1 MTREDPRL
9 SEPDKEKAEAH
20 SAPRPV
26 VIHEIVRQQGEE
38 ELGRPA
44 GALAVSAF
52 AAGLSM
58 GFSFLVMAMVRAH
71 LPEEPWRLLV
81 ASPGYS
87 IGFLI
92 VILGRQQLFT
102 ESTLTAILPVLTR
115 PSLGSLAAAARV
127 WAIVFAANLV
137 GTWLFAY
144 VLSHEGIFTPEI
156 WEALKGIAA
165 DAARAT
171 LVASLM
177 KAIMAGWLIALMVW
191 LLPGAGSARLFV
203 IIILTTIVALGTMPH
218 IIAGSVESAWSV
230 LRGETPLAGYFGHFL
245 LPTLVGNTIGGVAL
259 TALLNHAPLAVELQ
273 EGRSEEE

>member
-1 MTREDPRL
+1 VTSRDSRL
-9 SEPDKEKAEAH
+9 SGRDEEKAHAH
-20 SAPRPV
+20 SAPRPL

-38 ELGRPA
+38 ELARPA

-52 AAGLSM
+52 AAGRSM

-71 LPEEPWRLLV
+71 LPEAPWRLLV
-81 ASPGYS
+81 ASPGYAT
-87 IGFLI
+87 GFLI

-115 PSLGSLAAAARV
+115 PSLGSLAAAARL
-127 WAIVFAANLV
+127 WSIVLAANLA
-137 GTWLFAY
+137 GTWLFAF
-144 VLSHEGIFTPEI
+144 VLSHEGIFAPEI

-171 LVASLM
+171 LVASVM

-191 LLPGAGSARLFV
+191 LLPGAGSARLLV
-203 IIILTTIVALGTMPH
+203 ILILTTIVALGTMPH
-218 IIAGSVESAWSV
+218 IIAGSVEAAWAV
-230 LRGETPLAGYFGHFL
+230 LIGETPLAAYFRDFL
-245 LPTLVGNTIGGVAL
+245 LPTVVGNTLGGVAL

-273 EGRSEEE
+273 EGRGGRE